1 MTPDADTL
9 ILHQYA
15 ASPFSEKI
23 RKVLAWKRVPW
34 RAVEQPNMM
43 PKPELVP
50 LTGGYRRIPVLQIGA
65 DVYCDSQLIARVLE
79 RRHPSPTIHPDGSEA
94 TCHAWSLWADRTL
107 FMPAVA
113 VVFADIGHLVPQA
126 FMEDRSKMM
135 PGRDFSQ
142 VPKQAPAAREL
153 LRALVSTLESQL
165 GDGRPY
171 LLGSAFSLADAAV
184 FHPLWFLRVA
194 PSAGALLEPFTRV
207 RAWSERMDALGQG
220 DAEPMSPTDALAVAA
235 KARPAA
241 GSVEPGE
248 PNGLAAGDD
257 VTVTPDDYGFD
268 PVRGSLV
275 AASPV
280 EVAIRRH
287 DPTLG
292 DVVVHF
298 PRVGFVV
305 ARA

>member
-1 MTPDADTL
+1 
-9 ILHQYA
+9 
-15 ASPFSEKI
+15 
-23 RKVLAWKRVPW
+23 
-34 RAVEQPNMM
+34 
-43 PKPELVP
+43 
-50 LTGGYRRIPVLQIGA
+50 
-65 DVYCDSQLIARVLE
+65 
-79 RRHPSPTIHPDGSEA
+79 
-94 TCHAWSLWADRTL
+94 
-107 FMPAVA
+107 
-113 VVFADIGHLVPQA
+113 
-126 FMEDRSKMM
+126 M

-153 LRALVSTLESQL
+153 LRALVSTLEAQL

>member
-23 RKVLAWKRVPW
+23 RKVLAWKRIPW

-94 TCHAWSLWADRTL
+94 TCHAWSLWADRTF

-153 LRALVSTLESQL
+153 LRALVSTLEAQL
-165 GDGRPY
+165 ADGRPY

-194 PSAGALLEPFTRV
+194 PSAGALLEPFARV
-207 RAWSERMDALGQG
+207 RAWSERIDALGQG
-220 DAEPMSPTDALAVAA
+220 DVEPLSPAEALAVATNA
-235 KARPAA
+235 SPKP
-241 GSVEPGE
+241 GTVEPGE
-248 PNGLAAGDD
+248 PNGLTAGAD

-268 PVRGSLV
+268 PVRGTLV

-298 PRVGFVV
+298 PRIGFVV